1 MKNGKSRNFL
11 LLFKEDIFP
20 LVFSQIILLF
30 LTGSSL
36 IVGGFTLYQA
46 IDIQPPFIKIT
57 VLASGFGLIAL
68 ILKVI
73 DVHIQDFGL
82 IALILKVI
90 DVHIQEQINKGIEK
104 EKEKEKIEENVKYYT
119 NQVEIDKL
127 TDGIQTVLNKIEQLP
142 NVSTLFNE
150 EIISLF
156 NDLAAL
162 QLESQ
167 SYQSTMLWLE
177 NTNLKSIAK
186 TSGDMALRDNTYG
199 FFEFINI
206 LQNKKQEKESL
217 YKNVF
222 YGLKW
227 IKKRFI
233 LGYPPSTPPL
243 PKTLNE
249 KTTISAL
256 KKIKAE
262 ILTKEL
268 QKELGEFFDE
278 LINLIQSF

>member
-57 VLASGFGLIAL
+57 VLASG
-68 ILKVI
+68 
-73 DVHIQDFGL
+73 FGL